1 MLRRLF
7 WLAPALHSLNRATRL
22 PIWALT
28 KVRDN
33 FNMVMGLNNQGWA
46 ENMDGVV
53 NPPITSTSTTVAS
66 GRAVISIYGLN
77 IDLGTLGGDNSW
89 TNYGGINDRG
99 EAVGMAETSV
109 PDPNGEDMCAFGT
122 KKTCRGFLWRH
133 GHIMALPT
141 LGGNNGQAA
150 AINNRGQIVGISE
163 TTVPDSGCPPSK
175 QPGTTILPVM
185 WEKGEV
191 RALPTLPGEPDGFVQ
206 GLNDQGQAVGATG
219 TCTSFAIHA
228 VLWENDHAFQLADL
242 GHTGSDAYAINDHGQ
257 AVGYV
262 STTDGSTIVASLW
275 ENGGVKNLGILPG
288 DGAAFATGINN
299 RGQVVGSTFNSQGWS
314 RGFIWQDN
322 VMTDLNTLISKDSNL
337 SIIAASNINE
347 RGQISGMATVLT
359 GPDTGK
365 IHAILL
371 TPASEEIGESVADF
385 ARTHPHS
392 TVPANACQTL
402 FAEIRTRPIRAIKWA
417 FSELAHHP
425 AICCAGARPEIVRD
439 NMGHVEY
446 RRDPELHHVRRGK
459 DCYAGVA
466 FKQTWIEDKQCAFA
480 LWFLQL
486 L

>member
-1 MLRRLF
+1 MSTLRQFRNF
-7 WLAPALHSLNRATRL
+7 WLPWVTTIALACLSNAFAQTSYKITDLGVNKST
-22 PIWALT
+22 
-28 KVRDN
+28 DN
-33 FNMVMGLNNQGWA
+33 FDMVMGLNNEGWA
-46 ENMDGVV
+46 ENMDGDG
-53 NPPITSTSTTVAS
+53 NPPLLSLSTTVAS

-133 GHIMALPT
+133 GQIMALPT

-191 RALPTLPGEPDGFVQ
+191 RALPTLPGEPDGFAQ
-206 GLNDQGQAVGATG
+206 GLNNQGQAVGATG

-228 VLWENDHAFQLADL
+228 VLWEDGHAFQLRDL

-262 STTDGSTIVASLW
+262 STADGSTIVASLW
-275 ENGGVKNLGILPG
+275 QNGASGAVKNLGILPG

-299 RGQVVGSTFNSQGWS
+299 RGQVVGSTFNSIGWAH
-314 RGFIWQDN
+314 GFIWQDG
-322 VMTDLNTLISKDSNL
+322 VLTDLNTLNPEESNL
-337 SIIAASNINE
+337 YIVAASNINE
-347 RGQISGMATVLT
+347 RGQISGMAMVMS
-359 GPDTGK
+359 GPDEGK

-371 TPASEEIGESVADF
+371 TPVEGRIDVSMADF
-385 ARTHPHS
+385 ARTHPRS
-392 TVPANACQTL
+392 ISANACSHCSPGFVPGL
-402 FAEIRTRPIRAIKWA
+402 
-417 FSELAHHP
+417 
-425 AICCAGARPEIVRD
+425 
-439 NMGHVEY
+439 
-446 RRDPELHHVRRGK
+446 
-459 DCYAGVA
+459 
-466 FKQTWIEDKQCAFA
+466 
-480 LWFLQL
+480 LQR
-486 L
+486 

>member
-1 MLRRLF
+1 MFRQLGKL
-7 WLAPALHSLNRATRL
+7 WILRATT
-22 PIWALT
+22 IALACSGSAFAQQSYRIT
-28 KVRDN
+28 DMGLNHSTDN
-33 FNMVMGLNNQGWA
+33 FSMVMGLNNEGWA

-53 NPPITSTSTTVAS
+53 NPPIRSTSTTIAS
-66 GRAVISIYGLN
+66 GRAVIYAHGRN

-99 EAVGMAETSV
+99 EAVGLAETSV
-109 PDPNGEDMCAFGT
+109 LDPNGEDMCAFGT
-122 KKTCRGFLWRH
+122 KKTCRPFLWQH

-141 LGGNNGQAA
+141 LGGNNGQAS

-275 ENGGVKNLGILPG
+275 PNGVHGAVTNLGILPG

-299 RGQVVGSTFNSQGWS
+299 RGQVVGSTFSSVGWS
-314 RGFIWQDN
+314 RGFIWQDT
-322 VMTDLNTLISKDSNL
+322 VMTDLNTLIPGDSNL
-337 SIIAASNINE
+337 LIIAASNINE
-347 RGQISGMATVLT
+347 RGQISGMASVMS
-359 GPDTGK
+359 GPDEGK

-371 TPASEEIGESVADF
+371 TPVDEGIGESAADVA
-385 ARTHPHS
+385 RSRPGS
-392 TVPANACQTL
+392 NLPA
-402 FAEIRTRPIRAIKWA
+402 K
-417 FSELAHHP
+417 
-425 AICCAGARPEIVRD
+425 V
-439 NMGHVEY
+439 
-446 RRDPELHHVRRGK
+446 
-459 DCYAGVA
+459 
-466 FKQTWIEDKQCAFA
+466 DKQ
-480 LWFLQL
+480 FLQRFGPGQFGR
-486 L
+486 

>member
-1 MLRRLF
+1 MSTLRQLRNFRIPCVTTIVLVCASTAF
-7 WLAPALHSLNRATRL
+7 AQQSYKIFDLGVNKST
-22 PIWALT
+22 
-28 KVRDN
+28 DN
-33 FNMVMGLNNQGWA
+33 FNMVMGLNNEGWA
-46 ENMDGVV
+46 ENMDGVG
-53 NPPITSTSTTVAS
+53 NPPILSTSTTVAS
-66 GRAVISIYGLN
+66 GRAVISIYGIN
-77 IDLGTLGGDNSW
+77 TDLGTLGGDNSW

-163 TTVPDSGCPPSK
+163 TTVPDSGCPSSK

-191 RALPTLPGEPDGFVQ
+191 RPLPTLPGEPDGFVQ
-206 GLNDQGQAVGATG
+206 GLNNQGQAVGATG

-228 VLWENDHAFQLADL
+228 VLWENDTAFQLADL
-242 GHTGSDAYAINDHGQ
+242 GHTGSDAYAINDRGQ

-262 STTDGSTIVASLW
+262 STTDGSTIVPSLW

-299 RGQVVGSTFNSQGWS
+299 RGQVVGSTFNSVGWS

-322 VMTDLNTLISKDSNL
+322 VLTDLNTLVPGDSNL
-337 SIIAASNINE
+337 FINAASNINE

-365 IHAILL
+365 VHAILL
-371 TPASEEIGESVADF
+371 TPVNEEIGESVADF

-392 TVPANACQTL
+392 TVPANTCHSPGRFCSGRFGQ
-402 FAEIRTRPIRAIKWA
+402 
-417 FSELAHHP
+417 
-425 AICCAGARPEIVRD
+425 
-439 NMGHVEY
+439 
-446 RRDPELHHVRRGK
+446 
-459 DCYAGVA
+459 
-466 FKQTWIEDKQCAFA
+466 
-480 LWFLQL
+480 
-486 L
+486 

>member
-1 MLRRLF
+1 MRNF
-7 WLAPALHSLNRATRL
+7 WIPVTMIVLGSFSNVFAQKSYKITDLGLNHST
-22 PIWALT
+22 
-28 KVRDN
+28 DN
-33 FNMVMGLNNQGWA
+33 FSMVMGLNNQGWA

-53 NPPITSTSTTVAS
+53 NPPIKSTSTTVAS
-66 GRAVISIYGLN
+66 GRAVIGIYGRN
-77 IDLGTLGGDNSW
+77 VDLGTLGGDNSW

-109 PDPNGEDMCAFGT
+109 PDPNGEEMCAFGT

-133 GHIMALPT
+133 GQITALPT

-163 TTVPDSGCPPSK
+163 TTVPDSGCPPIK

-185 WEKGEV
+185 WEKGEI

-262 STTDGSTIVASLW
+262 STNDGSTIVASLW
-275 ENGGVKNLGILPG
+275 ENGAHGAVTNLGILPG

-299 RGQVVGSTFNSQGWS
+299 RTQVVGSTFNSQGWS

-322 VMTDLNTLISKDSNL
+322 LMTDLNTLISKDSNFY
-337 SIIAASNINE
+337 IIAASNINQ
-347 RGQISGMATVLT
+347 RGQISGMAMVLT
-359 GPDTGK
+359 GPDKDK

-371 TPASEEIGESVADF
+371 TPSSEETGESAADF

-392 TVPANACQTL
+392 TVPENSHY
-402 FAEIRTRPIRAIKWA
+402 
-417 FSELAHHP
+417 FSQRSVP
-425 AICCAGARPEIVRD
+425 G
-439 NMGHVEY
+439 
-446 RRDPELHHVRRGK
+446 
-459 DCYAGVA
+459 
-466 FKQTWIEDKQCAFA
+466 
-480 LWFLQL
+480 LQR
-486 L
+486 

>member
-1 MLRRLF
+1 MNTLKQLRNF
-7 WLAPALHSLNRATRL
+7 WIPCVTTIVLACASTAF
-22 PIWALT
+22 AQKSYKLT
-28 KVRDN
+28 DLGVNKTTDN
-33 FNMVMGLNNQGWA
+33 FNMVMGLNNEGWA

-299 RGQVVGSTFNSQGWS
+299 RGQVVGSTFNSVGWS
-314 RGFIWQDN
+314 HGFIWQDN
-322 VMTDLNTLISKDSNL
+322 VMTDLNTFISKDSNL
-337 SIIAASNINE
+337 FIIAASNINE
-347 RGQISGMATVLT
+347 RGQISGMAMVLT

-392 TVPANACQTL
+392 TVPANAWHSSQG
-402 FAEIRTRPIRAIKWA
+402 FGPGR
-417 FSELAHHP
+417 
-425 AICCAGARPEIVRD
+425 
-439 NMGHVEY
+439 
-446 RRDPELHHVRRGK
+446 
-459 DCYAGVA
+459 
-466 FKQTWIEDKQCAFA
+466 
-480 LWFLQL
+480 LQR
-486 L
+486 

>member
-1 MLRRLF
+1 
-7 WLAPALHSLNRATRL
+7 
-22 PIWALT
+22 
-28 KVRDN
+28 
-33 FNMVMGLNNQGWA
+33 
-46 ENMDGVV
+46 
-53 NPPITSTSTTVAS
+53 
-66 GRAVISIYGLN
+66 
-77 IDLGTLGGDNSW
+77 
-89 TNYGGINDRG
+89 
-99 EAVGMAETSV
+99 
-109 PDPNGEDMCAFGT
+109 
-122 KKTCRGFLWRH
+122 
-133 GHIMALPT
+133 MALPT

-275 ENGGVKNLGILPG
+275 PNGAHSAVTNLGILPG

-299 RGQVVGSTFNSQGWS
+299 RAQVVGSTFNSAGWS

-322 VMTDLNTLISKDSNL
+322 VMTDLNTLIPGDSNL
-337 SIIAASNINE
+337 KIIAASNINE
-347 RGQISGMATVLT
+347 RGQISGMAMVKT
-359 GPDTGK
+359 GPDAGK

-371 TPASEEIGESVADF
+371 TPVNESVE
-385 ARTHPHS
+385 R
-392 TVPANACQTL
+392 
-402 FAEIRTRPIRAIKWA
+402 
-417 FSELAHHP
+417 
-425 AICCAGARPEIVRD
+425 
-439 NMGHVEY
+439 
-446 RRDPELHHVRRGK
+446 
-459 DCYAGVA
+459 
-466 FKQTWIEDKQCAFA
+466 
-480 LWFLQL
+480 
-486 L
+486 